1 MKKRIAYVLIFIVVL
16 CIVFAFP
23 VTQKTTIHI
32 NATFDNAVPQIIK
45 VRNWKNWYPALKQ
58 AFNGTP
64 ESYKLT
70 QDSSHKIYIA
80 TIPGKKYTIS
90 VISPMS
96 YQVKEENSHWVDIYA
111 FTFFPGDSLGGIKI
125 DVENRSP
132 LIFLLL
138 GRNKSGERA
147 INGLKYYLEDS
158 KSFYG
163 YDIQMGKI
171 RDSVIASS
179 VFKIK
184 KSDVFSKINYGYQH
198 LLQYVRNHHLT
209 KTDHVSISYIPI
221 SEDSIQLTIGVP
233 VDKEGPAEGE
243 TTCLALPARGNVVIG
258 NYEGMFSDRKSI
270 YLAMSKYLSD
280 HALSVP
286 AESFERYLNDSIPTS
301 DSSLIKMELNYPV
314 Y

>member
-1 MKKRIAYVLIFIVVL
+1 MAAVLIFVVVL
-16 CIVFAFP
+16 CIVFALP

-58 AFNGTP
+58 TFDSTP
-64 ESYKLT
+64 ESYNVT
-70 QDSSHKIYIA
+70 QDSSHKIYVA

-90 VISPMS
+90 IITPMS
-96 YQVKEENSHWVDIYA
+96 YQVKEETSDWVDIYA
-111 FTFFPGDSLGGIKI
+111 FTFFPGDSLGGLKI

-132 LIFLLL
+132 LIFVLF
-138 GRNKSGERA
+138 GRNKSGVHA

-163 YDIQMGKI
+163 YDIQKSNI

-184 KSDVFSKINYGYQH
+184 KIDVFSKIRYGYQN
-198 LLQYVRNHHLT
+198 LLRYVKNNNLV
-209 KTDHVSISYIPI
+209 KTDHVSISYIAI
-221 SEDSIQLTIGVP
+221 AEDSIQLTIGVP
-233 VDKEGPAEGE
+233 VNKEGPSEKE
-243 TTCLALPARGNVVIG
+243 ITCLSLPARGNDVTGI
-258 NYEGMFSDRKSI
+258 YEGSFKNRKSI
-270 YLAMSKYLSD
+270 YDAMSKYLSD

-286 AESFERYLNDSIPTS
+286 AESFERYLNDSIPTT
-301 DSSLIKMELNYPV
+301 DSSMIKIELNYPV

>member
-1 MKKRIAYVLIFIVVL
+1 MKKRISVVLIFVVVL
-16 CIVFAFP
+16 CIIFAIP
-23 VTQKTTIHI
+23 VTQQTTIHI
-32 NATFDNAVPQIIK
+32 DATFDNAVPQIIK

-58 AFNGTP
+58 AFNSVP
-64 ESYKLT
+64 ESYNLT

-80 TIPGKKYTIS
+80 TTPGKKYTIS

-111 FTFFPGDSLGGIKI
+111 FTFFPGDSIGGLNI

-147 INGLKYYLEDS
+147 INGLKYYLEDPT
-158 KSFYG
+158 SFYG
-163 YDIQMGKI
+163 YDIQKSNI
-171 RDSVIASS
+171 RDSIIASS
-179 VFKIK
+179 VFKIRK
-184 KSDVFSKINYGYQH
+184 TDVFAKINYGYQN
-198 LLQYVRNHHLT
+198 LLRYVKNNNLV

-233 VDKEGPAEGE
+233 VDKEGPSEKEIA
-243 TTCLALPARGNVVIG
+243 CLSLPAKGNDLTAV
-258 NYEGMFSDRKSI
+258 YEGSFQNRKSI
-270 YLAMSKYLSD
+270 YNAMSKYLSD
-280 HALSVP
+280 HALAVP

-301 DSSLIKMELNYPV
+301 DSSLIKIELNYPV